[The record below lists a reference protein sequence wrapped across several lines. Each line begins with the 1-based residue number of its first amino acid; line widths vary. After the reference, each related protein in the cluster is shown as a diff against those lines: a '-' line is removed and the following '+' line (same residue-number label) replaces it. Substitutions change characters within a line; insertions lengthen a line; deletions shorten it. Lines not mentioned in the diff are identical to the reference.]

1 MNKTDKV
8 PTVFSPSKPLD
19 APRGRAQ
26 RIYREIMTE
35 HLIWPIVAVMIL
47 FGSWVPGFLTS
58 ANFFNVLWGAASLG
72 CMTLGLYFVL
82 MTGRLDLSLE
92 STLVFA
98 PTIAVLFM
106 LSWLPG
112 IDPYL
117 GILIALMTGAAVG
130 LVNGALSN
138 YLNVNPFLVTLG
150 MLLTLRGL
158 VVYLIPEGVYNVPSE
173 FTALGGTRWSGVPLA
188 SVALILLVVAAY
200 FVMKYTYFGR
210 AITAIGNNEAAARVA
225 GLNVNLLVSMVFA
238 LAGVLAAIGGIIEVG
253 RLNSVDASMG
263 EGRILVVFAA
273 ATLGGTALTGGRGK
287 VTGVFGAVIVISGI
301 TNLMNLIGVPTALQ
315 QVMFGL
321 ILLLAILLSSVQD
334 NLRKRWSG

>member
-1 MNKTDKV
+1 MTNLEKV
-8 PTVFSPSKPLD
+8 APLFSPEKKLS
-19 APRGRAQ
+19 ASRGRVQ
-26 RIYREIMTE
+26 RVYREIMTE
-35 HLIWPIVAVMIL
+35 HLIWPIVVVMIL
-47 FGSWVPGFLTS
+47 FGSWVPGFLSST
-58 ANFFNVLWGAASLG
+58 NLFNVLWGAASLG

-106 LSWLPG
+106 LTWNPG
-112 IDPYL
+112 IHPYL
-117 GILIALMTGAAVG
+117 GILIALIVGAIVG
-130 LVNGALSN
+130 VVSGVLSN
-138 YLNVNPFLVTLG
+138 YLNVNPFLITLG

-158 VVYLIPEGVYNVPSE
+158 VVYLIPEGVYSLPSE
-173 FTALGGTRWSGVPLA
+173 FTALGGTRINGVPIA
-188 SVALILLVVAAY
+188 SIVLVLLVVLAY

-225 GLNVNLLVSMVFA
+225 GLNVNLLVTSVFA

-315 QVMFGL
+315 QVMFGA
-321 ILLLAILLSSVQD
+321 ILLFAILLSSVQD
-334 NLRKRWSG
+334 TLRKRWSE